1 MTVIIPGIDA
11 QNQRISIQPQNVS
24 ELMLR
29 ISGSAGGPA
38 LHPKGGGGR
47 WVAEGH
53 MRSREDFIKLAC
65 LRKERLGTQNSESGG
80 KKPIGGGSA
89 TPPTLPSRN
98 RSRY

>member
-1 MTVIIPGIDA
+1 
-11 QNQRISIQPQNVS
+11 
-24 ELMLR
+24 
-29 ISGSAGGPA
+29 
-38 LHPKGGGGR
+38 
-47 WVAEGH
+47 